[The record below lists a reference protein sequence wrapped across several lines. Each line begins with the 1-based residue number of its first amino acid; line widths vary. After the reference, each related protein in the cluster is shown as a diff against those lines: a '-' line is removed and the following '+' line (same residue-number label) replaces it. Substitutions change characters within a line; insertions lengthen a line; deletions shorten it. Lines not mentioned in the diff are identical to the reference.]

1 MWTYTRKTG
10 IQPIKI
16 MDLSEKIGMQ
26 PSKMWGLQNPRK
38 IASTKHN
45 RKKEKGRRNRSKQG
59 NCLSD
64 PWTRY
69 TPHRRPWRF
78 GHFLQLALTFVHQHF
93 LQGTSAYL
101 RFVPFFSMFQETL
114 QCSEELSW
122 WHGSLV
128 LSPRQLKH
136 EFRNYWRKTVWPSF
150 FCVALYE
157 QGAPPHPSPCP
168 TSWHLRNINNVC
180 SVQGTLT
187 CPTVNMHPTPAPA
200 PHPGR
205 CGTSTT
211 CATYKER

>member
-101 RFVPFFSMFQETL
+101 RFVPFFLNVSGDVAVQWRTELVTWVLGAVAKTIETRVPKL
-114 QCSEELSW
+114 LEKDSVT
-122 WHGSLV
+122 V
-128 LSPRQLKH
+128 LLLCGIDMSREP
-136 EFRNYWRKTVWPSF
+136 
-150 FCVALYE
+150 
-157 QGAPPHPSPCP
+157 
-168 TSWHLRNINNVC
+168 
-180 SVQGTLT
+180 
-187 CPTVNMHPTPAPA
+187 HPTPAPA
-200 PHPGR
+200 PHPGT

-211 CATYKER
+211 CAAYKER